1 MSSVS
6 TETITLKTNL
16 ADSPVTKAIKDGTIK
31 SSVVNLNFCG
41 PKVAHDGFKP
51 MLREHAFDAGELAIV
66 TYLQA
71 KIYNKPFSLLP
82 FPVSGKAQ
90 HPGVGYNT
98 EFGHMDPKDI
108 EGKKVGVRT
117 YSQTTGLWLRGILQH
132 DFGVDMD
139 KVTFLT
145 TDVSHLAEYTDPPN
159 CKLLPEGTNLGE
171 MLLKGEIAAGILGLE
186 MPKDPRIATLIPNA
200 VAAGEEWVRR
210 EGVVPINHLFVVRAD
225 LAKDRPDVVREIYR
239 MLVES
244 RKQAPESVTAA
255 LPPYGFKAIRKTIEM
270 AIDWAFEQKII
281 NRRLTVDELFDE
293 TTGSLN

>member
-1 MSSVS
+1 MSFVS
-6 TETITLKTNL
+6 SETVTLKTNL
-16 ADSPVTKAIKDGTIK
+16 ADSPVTKALKEGAVT

-51 MLREHAFDAGELAIV
+51 MLRQGAFDAGELAIV

-71 KIYNKPFSLLP
+71 KLYKKPFVMLP

-90 HPGVGYNT
+90 HPGVGYNK

-132 DFGVDMD
+132 DFGVDLN

-145 TDVSHLAEYTDPPN
+145 TDVSHLAEYQDPPN
-159 CKLLPEGTNLGE
+159 CQLLPEGSNLGQ
-171 MLLKGEIAAGILGLE
+171 MLLDGEIAAGMLGME
-186 MPKDPRIATLIPNA
+186 MPKDPRIETLIPNA
-200 VAAGEEWVRR
+200 VKAGEEWVRR
-210 EGVVPINHLFVVRAD
+210 EGIVPINHLFVVGTE
-225 LAKDRPDVVREIYR
+225 LSKERPDVVREIYR

-244 RKQAPESVTAA
+244 RKQSPESATAV
-255 LPPYGFKAIRKTIEM
+255 LPAYGFNAIRKTIEM
-270 AIDWAFEQKII
+270 ANDLAYEQKII
-281 NRRLTVDELFDE
+281 SRKLSMDELFDD
-293 TTGSLN
+293 TTGVLN